1 MNPSKRTFLLTL
13 VGGMLMLG
21 SVSSHAQTQL
31 ASMSGTDWIK
41 QIELLRPKQKDPSER
56 PWVSS
61 EIKKIDVPGNQLTIA
76 HGAIPSINM
85 PAMTMTFPVQDSAHL
100 RMLKPGDQ
108 VQIQAAD
115 IGGTVKIVNVRMQH

>member
-1 MNPSKRTFLLTL
+1 MNPSKRKVVLALA
-13 VGGMLMLG
+13 GGLLMLG
-21 SVSSHAQTQL
+21 SVGGFAQTQL
-31 ASMSGTDWIK
+31 ASMSGPDWLK

-61 EIKKIDVPGNQLTIA
+61 EVKKIDLPGNQLTIA

-85 PAMTMTFPVQDSAHL
+85 PAMTMTFPVQDTAHL

-115 IGGTVKIVNVRMQH
+115 VGGTVKVVNVRMQH